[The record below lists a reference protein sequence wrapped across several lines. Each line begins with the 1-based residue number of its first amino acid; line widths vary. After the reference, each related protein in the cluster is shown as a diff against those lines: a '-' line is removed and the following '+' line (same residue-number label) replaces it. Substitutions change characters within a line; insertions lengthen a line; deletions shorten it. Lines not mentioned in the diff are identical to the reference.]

1 MRRFRLAITA
11 AVVVGSIVATAAA
24 AGATFPG
31 TNGEIAYWRSGG
43 WRSDESGY
51 SLRTMNP
58 DGSPGRVLW
67 PEDALIGI
75 GLNQAMP
82 YDAEWSPD
90 GSMVAMI
97 ARGET
102 LGGDRLVIGDP
113 ATGERHVILR
123 ISSFNDHAFFASIA
137 FDPAGDRLLLCA
149 RELNREAHLY
159 TLAVDGSDLTLVSDR
174 RACLADWSSTNRI
187 VAVGGD
193 LLNKIVTMAPDGSD
207 RHVVVPSATRPTVF
221 PFGDSPSWS
230 PDGSRIAYSLEVGSK
245 RKYDLFSVAADGS
258 ARVRLTHTPFFDERF
273 PLYSPDGSAIAFS
286 RSRDF
291 AEYLQSDVFTVDADG
306 SNEQQLTDTSR
317 RYEFTRSW
325 QALS

>member
-11 AVVVGSIVATAAA
+11 AVVVGSIVATAAD

-31 TNGEIAYWRSGG
+31 TNGEIAYWHAGG
-43 WRSDESGY
+43 WRSDETGY

-67 PEDALIGI
+67 PEDALLGT

-90 GSMVAMI
+90 GSVVAMI

-113 ATGERHVILR
+113 ATGERHVVLR

-137 FDPAGDRLLLCA
+137 FDPTGDRLLFCA

-159 TLAVDGSDLTLVSDR
+159 TLAVDGFDLTLVSDR

-187 VAVGGD
+187 VAVVGRN
-193 LLNKIVTMAPDGSD
+193 LNKIVTMAPDGSD
-207 RHVVVPSATRPTVF
+207 RHVVVPSVTRPTDF

-230 PDGSRIAYSLEVGSK
+230 PDGSRVAYSVRVGA
-245 RKYDLFSVAADGS
+245 RAQYDLFSVAADGA
-258 ARVRLTHTPFFDERF
+258 ARIRLTHTPRRDELF
-273 PLYSPDGSAIAFS
+273 PLFSPDGTAVAFS
-286 RSRDF
+286 RSRSF
-291 AEYLQSDVFTVDADG
+291 AQQLQSDLFIVTADG
-306 SNEQQLTDTSR
+306 SNEERLTDTPR